1 MYENLKLILINKIS
15 TIKGNERS
23 FKAISNIINSFAI
36 KGLSIVISFI
46 LVPLS
51 IKYLGNTKYGIWI
64 TLGSIINWFSYFDIG
79 LGNGLRNKFATAKSE
94 GNNILARKYVSTTY
108 AILSLIMI
116 CLMIIF
122 VIINPLLDWNKL
134 LNAGDSFHYSNELQ
148 ILSYIIF
155 ILFCLNFILKLISTI
170 LTADQKPAKASIF
183 DLYSRIIA
191 VVAIF
196 ILTNIDINSSSIVL
210 IGIIITGSQT
220 LVLLIANFKYFNKEY
235 KEYSPSIKLV
245 DFSYSKEL
253 FNLGLKFFII
263 QLASL
268 LLYQTNIIIISQ
280 QLGPEIVTQYNIGF
294 SYYGSLSMIF
304 AIIIS
309 PFWSAFTEAWV
320 KKDIVWIKNI
330 MRNLIKSWVGLL
342 IIGLLMVFFSKS
354 ILKLWIGNDIE
365 INYQLS
371 FIILTYFMIS
381 AWNGVY
387 STLLNGI
394 GKVKLQLYIG
404 VITALINIPLSIS
417 LGKQIGLE
425 GILLANI
432 IIAIPGLI
440 IYPIQYKKLING
452 KKDGIWVA

>member
-1 MYENLKLILINKIS
+1 MYENFKLILINRITSLKE
-15 TIKGNERS
+15 NERTL
-23 FKAISNIINSFAI
+23 KAINNIINSFAI

-108 AILSLIMI
+108 AILSIIMI
-116 CLMIIF
+116 CLMVIF
-122 VIINPLLDWNKL
+122 IVINPFLDWNKL
-134 LNAGDSFHYSNELQ
+134 LNAGNTFHSNELQ

-155 ILFCLNFILKLISTI
+155 ILFCLNFILKLITTI

-183 DLYSRIIA
+183 DLYSRVIA
-191 VVAIF
+191 VVSIYF
-196 ILTNIDINSSSIVL
+196 LTNIDINSSSIVI
-210 IGIIITGSQT
+210 IGVIITGSQT
-220 LVLLIANFKYFNKEY
+220 IVLLIANFKYFNNEY
-235 KEYSPSIKLV
+235 KEFSPNLKLV
-245 DFSYSKEL
+245 DFSYGKEL

-263 QLASL
+263 QLSSL
-268 LLYQTNIIIISQ
+268 LLYQTNIVIISQ
-280 QLGPEIVTQYNIGF
+280 QLGPEIVTKYNIGF

-320 KKDIVWIKNI
+320 KKDIGWIKNI

-342 IIGLLMVFFSKS
+342 IIGLLMVVFSKA

-365 INYQLS
+365 ITYKLS
-371 FIILTYFMIS
+371 FIILAYFMIS
-381 AWNGVY
+381 AWNGIY

-404 VITALINIPLSIS
+404 VITALLNIPLSIF
-417 LGKQIGLE
+417 LGTYIGLE
-425 GILLANI
+425 GILIANI